1 MGSRLLQ
8 KVRLSTNLAYGYIQS
23 SPSCANRTLVN
34 NNHSGW
40 TNIETAESLYSC
52 ISVFTSPITAWDG
65 WAGDN
70 RDPKTTSTIL
80 SSGTA
85 RSNYMSIYW
94 MESDLSKF
102 DPEYAATL
110 KEKFGIGFTPSAT
123 MAITSETA
131 SPPARTQLTSAT
143 SSAVPGSQGT
153 SGANS
158 SGSGLDTGA
167 KAGVGVGVAI
177 AAILMGVA
185 GFLMYKKRVQK
196 QRAVQQKFAKQNE
209 QPEFIPRQRT

>member
-1 MGSRLLQ
+1 
-8 KVRLSTNLAYGYIQS
+8 
-23 SPSCANRTLVN
+23 
-34 NNHSGW
+34 
-40 TNIETAESLYSC
+40 
-52 ISVFTSPITAWDG
+52 
-65 WAGDN
+65 
-70 RDPKTTSTIL
+70 
-80 SSGTA
+80 
-85 RSNYMSIYW
+85 

-110 KEKFGIGFTPSAT
+110 KGKFGIGFTPSAT
-123 MAITSETA
+123 MVITSETA